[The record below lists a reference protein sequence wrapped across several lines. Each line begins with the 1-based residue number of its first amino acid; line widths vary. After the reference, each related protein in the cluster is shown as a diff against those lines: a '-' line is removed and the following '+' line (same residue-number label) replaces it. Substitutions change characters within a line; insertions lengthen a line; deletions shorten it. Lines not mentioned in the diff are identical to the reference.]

1 MCLGRG
7 QLAVE
12 EPGGERP
19 DHVHGEQ
26 HGAGA
31 MVPRAGAEPHEH
43 SEETRGKKAQERAPD
58 HERQV
63 GPHHVTTIGVAI
75 QLLLLWIRG
84 GIMAP
89 PPEAG
94 ASGSP
99 PPGRR
104 SRPACLPG
112 SLGCFII
119 GSMVED
125 ESSERRRP
133 PSPDEN
139 AGIQVL
145 MPPNELRALDNWR
158 QQQPDLP
165 SRPEAVRR
173 LVDKALAAAGQSGK
187 EALGTGYIK
196 GDQLTSEND
205 GGASR

>member
-1 MCLGRG
+1 
-7 QLAVE
+7 
-12 EPGGERP
+12 
-19 DHVHGEQ
+19 
-26 HGAGA
+26 
-31 MVPRAGAEPHEH
+31 
-43 SEETRGKKAQERAPD
+43 
-58 HERQV
+58 
-63 GPHHVTTIGVAI
+63 
-75 QLLLLWIRG
+75 
-84 GIMAP
+84 MAP

-94 ASGSP
+94 APSSP

-125 ESSERRRP
+125 ESSERRWP

-158 QQQPDLP
+158 RQQPDLP
-165 SRPEAVRR
+165 SRSEAVRR